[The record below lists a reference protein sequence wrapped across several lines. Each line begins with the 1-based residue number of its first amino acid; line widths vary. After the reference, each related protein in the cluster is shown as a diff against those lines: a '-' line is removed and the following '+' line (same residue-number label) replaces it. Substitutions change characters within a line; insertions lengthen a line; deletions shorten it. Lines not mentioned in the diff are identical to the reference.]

1 MKNISRCAEIWPV
14 QFRKKKIM
22 SCTKD
27 KQSMNGEIFTKPL
40 NQNTR
45 VGLFKSTFLIYKLK
59 FELDAC
65 GRIINHTPLL
75 NSPIRLLLPIELC

>member
-1 MKNISRCAEIWPV
+1 MLKYGLYNSE
-14 QFRKKKIM
+14 KKKIM